1 MRGAGIGH
9 VTAHL
14 WPLRLPG
21 QTGKAATISS
31 LSFLFSSFLFYFIY
45 YFFWNENRKRISAS
59 TTRFELIC
67 IRLRLHT
74 EQADGPVNDSTR
86 WNGRF
91 RIFKVSSLELHLI
104 RFSFD
109 LIRFCQWNYKIPIW
123 IIRFGGLIL
132 IEFYVIIYHSIALST
147 LYKTSFQSE
156 SIGWSVKMQI
166 KVKGQPIGLQ
176 FKKLP

>member
-91 RIFKVSSLELHLI
+91 RISKFRHLSCIWFDFHSTWSDFVNGITKFQYELFVL
-104 RFSFD
+104 
-109 LIRFCQWNYKIPIW
+109 
-123 IIRFGGLIL
+123 
-132 IEFYVIIYHSIALST
+132 VA
-147 LYKTSFQSE
+147 
-156 SIGWSVKMQI
+156 
-166 KVKGQPIGLQ
+166 
-176 FKKLP
+176 